1 MAFIITP
8 FKGFE
13 KRMKKPESLHICGK
27 SLSKLKKIFDY
38 IASI

>member
-13 KRMKKPESLHICGK
+13 KRMKKPESLHVYGK